1 MPCKKSSSLSRPKA
15 KFQSGA
21 KLLIFTIMEKDKF
34 NELLKEFFKAVK
46 QKKLLIIIDTASK
59 NEKAIFSLVS
69 FSKKN
74 GYTKYSN
81 LLKEIGMKNYGKED
95 DLFVTYCSSRFSL
108 FILDK
113 IGNYLRGKGVRLP
126 KGWYEWIQRQNC
138 I

>member
-1 MPCKKSSSLSRPKA
+1 
-15 KFQSGA
+15 
-21 KLLIFTIMEKDKF
+21 MEKDKF

-59 NEKAIFSLVS
+59 NEKAVFSLVS

-74 GYTKYSN
+74 GYTNYSD

-95 DLFVTYCSSRFSL
+95 DLFVTYCAGRFSL
-108 FILDK
+108 FILDN

>member
-1 MPCKKSSSLSRPKA
+1 
-15 KFQSGA
+15 
-21 KLLIFTIMEKDKF
+21 MEKDKF

-59 NEKAIFSLVS
+59 NEKAVFSLVS

-95 DLFVTYCSSRFSL
+95 DLFVTYCSGRFSL
-108 FILDK
+108 FILDN